1 MSDRYLEGK
10 HAVVTGAGT
19 GIGAAVAMELARLG
33 ANITLMG
40 RRRAPLEGRASA
52 VARAHMVKTVVAT
65 CDVGEEESVAE
76 AFRIARDAFG
86 WPDIMVNNAGRGEA
100 APVQD
105 TTREMWDRMITV
117 NLTGPWLC
125 IKQVL
130 PGMLADGWGRIIT
143 VASVAGIRGVPRASA
158 YTASKHGVVGLTR
171 AVALEVAK
179 KGITVNAVCPGYTA
193 TDLADIAV
201 KNLMEGGKSE
211 QDARNILARTIPRGS
226 LVTPD
231 EVANAV
237 AWLCSAAA
245 GAVTGQA
252 IAVGGE

>member
-1 MSDRYLEGK
+1 MTEKYLEGK

-33 ANITLMG
+33 ANVTLMG
-40 RRRAPLEGRASA
+40 RRRAPLEGRAVA
-52 VARAHMVKTVVAT
+52 VAKAHMVKTVVAS
-65 CDVGEEESVAE
+65 CDVGDEESVAE

-86 WPDIMVNNAGRGEA
+86 APAVMVNNAGRGEA
-100 APVQD
+100 ATLVD
-105 TTREMWDRMITV
+105 TTREMWDRMIEV

-125 IKQVL
+125 MREVL
-130 PGMLADGWGRIIT
+130 PAMVNAGFGRIIT

-179 KGITVNAVCPGYTA
+179 KGVTVNAVCPGYTA
-193 TDLADIAV
+193 TDLADVAV
-201 KNLMEGGKSE
+201 KNLIKGGKSE
-211 QDARNILARTIPRGS
+211 QDARAILARTIPRGE

-237 AWLCSAAA
+237 AWLCSPHAA
-245 GAVTGQA
+245 AVTGQA